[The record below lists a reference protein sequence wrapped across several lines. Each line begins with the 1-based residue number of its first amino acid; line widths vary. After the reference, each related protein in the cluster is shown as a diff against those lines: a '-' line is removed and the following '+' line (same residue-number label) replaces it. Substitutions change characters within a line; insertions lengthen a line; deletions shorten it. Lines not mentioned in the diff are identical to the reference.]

1 MSHQKIYTFC
11 SGIMLS
17 TMMKH
22 HLALFKMVEQIDI
35 IKEVVL
41 SAVSKLND
49 KATNKEQREQ
59 TIFSK

>member
-1 MSHQKIYTFC
+1 MSHQKIYTFH

-22 HLALFKMVEQIDI
+22 HLTLFKMVEQIEI

-49 KATNKEQREQ
+49 
-59 TIFSK
+59 